1 MRAEAIL
8 LVRDRLTHPTE
19 GVNAQLASVPR
30 DAGWT
35 VPPAIT
41 VADALTYPWVA
52 RGVLDRAQLGDGP
65 WLLVGATGDV
75 FADGTA
81 DANGRA
87 TVDVVIRYGAAGTD
101 TATLADLTRASSL
114 TLRAAMRA
122 VLQPWND
129 NANHFVTI
137 NEVEFE
143 APSVRWLDP
152 IESVGDDVLSSAL
165 VVSFPVLDP
174 WALGN

>member
-1 MRAEAIL
+1 VRAEAIL
-8 LVRDRLTHPTE
+8 YVVDRLVDATE
-19 GVNAQLASVPR
+19 GVNAQLAAVPKET
-30 DAGWT
+30 GWT
-35 VPPAIT
+35 VPADVTI
-41 VADALTYPWVA
+41 ADAVTYPWVA
-52 RGVLDRAQLGDGP
+52 RGVFDRSQIGNGP
-65 WLLVGATGDV
+65 WLLVGASGDI

-101 TATLADLTRASSL
+101 TETLADLTRASSL

-122 VLQPWND
+122 VLLPWHQNP
-129 NANHFVTI
+129 NHFVTR

-152 IESVGDDVLSSAL
+152 TESVGDDVLSSAL
-165 VVSFPVLDP
+165 VVSFPCLDP